1 MGFTLDQVVPWGR
14 SYEEYLAMFAL
25 TEADR
30 HKRILGC
37 GDGPASF
44 NAELTK
50 RGGKVI
56 SVDPLYLFSA
66 EDIKSRIDATFDIV
80 MEQTGKNYTDFTWK
94 HIKDLGELKRVRT
107 SAMNTFLEDFHSKKE
122 NYIAG
127 ELPALPFEDNEF
139 DLALC
144 SHLLFLYSEL
154 LSLEFHI
161 QSMIEL
167 CRVATEVRVFPLLEL
182 NRQKS
187 RHLEAVISYFE
198 GEGMQCRTEIV
209 PYEFQKGGFEM
220 LRCMRQ

>member
-14 SYEEYLAMFAL
+14 SFEEYFAMFAL

-50 RGGKVI
+50 RGGKVV

-80 MEQTGKNYTDFTWK
+80 MEQTGKNYNDFTWK
-94 HIKDLGELKRVRT
+94 
-107 SAMNTFLEDFHSKKE
+107 
-122 NYIAG
+122 
-127 ELPALPFEDNEF
+127 
-139 DLALC
+139 
-144 SHLLFLYSEL
+144 
-154 LSLEFHI
+154 
-161 QSMIEL
+161 
-167 CRVATEVRVFPLLEL
+167 
-182 NRQKS
+182 KS
-187 RHLEAVISYFE
+187 RHLEAVISYLE
-198 GEGMQCRTEIV
+198 GEGMLCRTEIV

>member
-25 TEADR
+25 TETDL

-56 SVDPLYLFSA
+56 SVDPLYLFST
-66 EDIKSRIDATFDIV
+66 EDIKSRIDATLDIV
-80 MEQTGKNYTDFTWK
+80 MEQTGKNYNDYTWK
-94 HIKDLGELKRVRT
+94 HIKDLDELKRVRT
-107 SAMNTFLEDFHSKKE
+107 SAMNTFLKDFDTKKE

-127 ELPALPFEDNEF
+127 ELPALPFGDNEF

-144 SHLLFLYSEL
+144 SHLLFLYSKV

-167 CRVATEVRVFPLLEL
+167 CRIAAEVRIFPLLEL
-182 NRQKS
+182 NRRKS
-187 RHLEAVISYFE
+187 RHVEAVISYLKE
-198 GEGMQCRTEIV
+198 KGMLCRIERV